1 MPIKIE
7 EPTQQQINELR
18 NLFIK
23 KYETNPPIVAF
34 HPVDINRILKEDIW
48 CRKFLEMYDL
58 DMNLAFDKLWF
69 TCTWRQEFGANDLN
83 ESDLRMDYLND
94 GFIFCHNHDIDG
106 KPLLIFQTKNHIRG
120 SKNMDDVVKI
130 LVYYIERLHRQTNM
144 DKITIFFDMNGCG
157 LSNMD
162 LEFIKCIIETFK
174 QYYPS
179 ALNYILVYEMAWILN
194 AAFKIVKGL
203 MPEKAVAILKMINK
217 KSISTY
223 IDKNNCLVSWG
234 GNDNYE
240 FTFEPEKKQTTP
252 TPPSIAETNGA
263 VHFAN
268 GSSIRVPA
276 EFAQMTDVP
285 ERYTPEELQSD
296 DMLRIVPNDY
306 IQFPRGDPSESLL
319 QLNNTS
325 KQPVTFKIQTTSP
338 EKFRVRPRCGLI
350 NPGETTTVNI
360 LLKAEH
366 SLSDNARDKFLIM
379 CLPAREIS
387 NAQVGEF
394 WKKQNNN
401 GPNVEQHRLCCI
413 YKDAPLPTPSSQP
426 MTTATQKGAGEAS
439 PRSAPASST
448 SALERQLRFTQVL
461 QVITLIFLLMLSG
474 AVIYLLMLQLCG
486 DAGCFSRDVASDT
499 SEGAPCGKAKPAT
512 ATNCHQW
519 QQNLDSLTRRCN
531 EEEKN
536 RFDNSDSSADNDD
549 GNNCFGDCKK
559 GGVLGGGYLLGLIAF
574 ARKLARCILTVSILC
589 CIVFLTFYFCS
600 MSREQV
606 YSPNALVTTQ
616 SATEFGYYAVTPYNW
631 DTN

>member
-7 EPTQQQINELR
+7 TPTQKQIDELR
-18 NLFIK
+18 NLFIN
-23 KYETNPPIVAF
+23 KYENNPPIVAF
-34 HPVDINRILKEDIW
+34 HPVDINRILNEDTW

-58 DMNLAFDKLWF
+58 NMNLAFDKLWS
-69 TCTWRQEFGANDLN
+69 TCIWRQEFGANDLN
-83 ESDLRMDYLND
+83 ENDLRMDYLTN
-94 GFIFCHNHDIDG
+94 GFIFSHNVDIDG

-120 SKNMDDVVKI
+120 TKNMDDVVKI
-130 LVYYIERLHRQTNM
+130 VVYYIERLHRQTNM

-157 LSNMD
+157 LANMD
-162 LEFIKCIIETFK
+162 LEFTKCIIETFK
-174 QYYPS
+174 LYYPN
-179 ALNYILVYEMAWILN
+179 ALNYIIVFEMAWILN

-203 MPEKAVAILKMINK
+203 LPEKAVAILKMINRK
-217 KSISTY
+217 TINSFV
-223 IDKNNCLVSWG
+223 DKDNCLTSWG

-240 FTFEPEKKQTTP
+240 FHFEPENKKTSSTTP
-252 TPPSIAETNGA
+252 LTIPETNGTLVEEEQNQNGKYYENSHSNDDKK

-276 EFAQMTDVP
+276 ESAQMTDVP
-285 ERYTPEELQSD
+285 ERYTPEELQSE
-296 DMLRIVPNDY
+296 DMLRVVPNDF

-319 QLNNTS
+319 QLTNIG

-350 NPGETTTVNI
+350 NAGETTTVNI

-413 YKDAPLPTPSSQP
+413 YKDAQLATSTPSSQP
-426 MTTATQKGAGEAS
+426 TASQKGAGEAS
-439 PRSAPASST
+439 PKVVPTSSIC
-448 SALERQLRFTQVL
+448 ALERQLRFTQVL

-486 DAGCFSRDVASDT
+486 DAGCFSRDVASET
-499 SEGAPCGKAKPAT
+499 SEGASCGKAKRD
-512 ATNCHQW
+512 
-519 QQNLDSLTRRCN
+519 L
-531 EEEKN
+531 
-536 RFDNSDSSADNDD
+536 
-549 GNNCFGDCKK
+549 
-559 GGVLGGGYLLGLIAF
+559 
-574 ARKLARCILTVSILC
+574 
-589 CIVFLTFYFCS
+589 
-600 MSREQV
+600 
-606 YSPNALVTTQ
+606 
-616 SATEFGYYAVTPYNW
+616 
-631 DTN
+631 